1 MPITAYTGLMGS
13 GKSYEVVANVI
24 LPALLEGRRVVT
36 NVANLQQEEI
46 RAYLLD
52 KFDAVEADIGEIVQ
66 LINDDIDKPNFW
78 PVEVKEGQV
87 APDSIVKGGDV
98 IVIDECWRWWAAG
111 LKFDARHMAF
121 FRMHR
126 HFTHPET
133 SVCCEV
139 VLVVQDITDLDRKL
153 KVVVETTYRMTKHK
167 ALGMSSKYRVDI
179 FVSYKTNREPM
190 RVIQRSYDPE
200 VFRLY
205 QSYSQGKGGGKEVDV
220 DGRANIFRNPLFT
233 IVMPAM
239 TVIALLAAWKIYAF
253 THPDKPAAAVVE
265 KDKDKATAA
274 AAPATVISHA
284 KSSVDVSE
292 EWRVAGYSMAGGE
305 LVVVLRSDRRVRVLR
320 DPPNYKLTGAEI
332 ETLLPNGE
340 AVAAWTGHKSGGL
353 SGGMK

>member
-66 LINDDIDKPNFW
+66 LSNDDIDKPNFW
-78 PVEVKEGQV
+78 PVEVKEGQI

-139 VLVVQDITDLDRKL
+139 VLVVQDISDLDRKL

-179 FVSYKTNREPM
+179 FVSYKTAREPM
-190 RVIQRSYDPE
+190 RVIQRAYDPE

-205 QSYSQGKGGGKEVDV
+205 QSYSQGKGGGKEMDV

-233 IVMPAM
+233 IVMPVM
-239 TVIALLAAWKIYAF
+239 TVIALFAGWKIYAF
-253 THPDKPAAAVVE
+253 THPDKPAAKVVA
-265 KDKDKATAA
+265 DKDKGAA
-274 AAPATVISHA
+274 VSTPAVQVSHA
-284 KSSVDVSE
+284 KPAVDVSE
-292 EWRVAGYSMAGGE
+292 DWRAAGYYAAGGE
-305 LVVVLRSDRRVRVLR
+305 LVVILLGDRRVRVLR
-320 DPPNYKLTGAEI
+320 NPPNYKVSGSEI
-332 ETLLPNGE
+332 ETFLPGGE
-340 AVAAWTGHKSGGL
+340 AVAPWTGHKAAGL
-353 SGGMK
+353 LAGVK